1 MKLLR
6 IDSSARRSSVSRQLT
21 AKFVDIWKK
30 ENPDGE
36 IIERDLATTHLPL
49 ITDEWTQAV
58 HTPEANLTPSQ
69 REVLAVSDELIQ
81 EVMEADT
88 IVIGVPMYNFTIPA
102 PLKGWIDQVVRAGKT
117 VAWGANG
124 PQGLLQGKKVVVIT
138 SRGGSFPAG
147 SRSAQYDHQQPYLR
161 HILGFIGLTDV
172 TFIHAENQKPGE
184 LAEPSRNAAIAQIQQ
199 AATLQVYPSLA

>member
-21 AKFVDIWKK
+21 AKFVDSWK
-30 ENPDGE
+30 EGNPNGE
-36 IIERDLATTHLPL
+36 IIERDLATTQLPL
-49 ITDEWTQAV
+49 ITDEWTQAA

-69 REVLAVSDELIQ
+69 KEVLSVSDGLIK
-81 EVMEADT
+81 ETIEADV

-102 PLKGWIDQVVRAGKT
+102 PLKGWIDQVVGVNKT

-138 SRGGSFPAG
+138 SRGSSFLPG
-147 SRSAQYDHQQPYLR
+147 TQSAQYDYQEPYLR
-161 HILGFIGLTDV
+161 HVLGYIGLRDV

-184 LAEPSRNAAIAQIQQ
+184 LAEPSRNAAIAQIKV
-199 AATLQVYPSLA
+199 AAYEAHRNFA

>member
-1 MKLLR
+1 MTLLR

-21 AKFVDIWKK
+21 TNFVDSWK
-30 ENPDGE
+30 EGNPNGE
-36 IIERDLATTHLPL
+36 IIERDLATTQLPL
-49 ITDEWTQAV
+49 ITDEWTQAA

-69 REVLAVSDELIQ
+69 KEVLSVSETLIK
-81 EVMEADT
+81 ETIEADV

-102 PLKGWIDQVVRAGKT
+102 PLKGWIDQVVRVNKT

-138 SRGGSFPAG
+138 SRGSSFLPG
-147 SRSAQYDHQQPYLR
+147 TQSAQYDYQEPYLR
-161 HILGFIGLTDV
+161 HVLGYIGLRDV

-184 LAEPSRNAAIAQIQQ
+184 LAEPSRNAAIAQIKV
-199 AATLQVYPSLA
+199 AAYEAHRNFA

>member
-21 AKFVDIWKK
+21 TKFVDSWK
-30 ENPDGE
+30 EGNPNGQ
-36 IIERDLATTHLPL
+36 IIERDLATTQLPL
-49 ITDEWTQAV
+49 ITDEWTQADY
-58 HTPEANLTPSQ
+58 TPEANLTPSQ
-69 REVLAVSDELIQ
+69 KEVLSVSDTLIK
-81 EVMEADT
+81 ETIEADV

-102 PLKGWIDQVVRAGKT
+102 PLKGWIDQVVRVNKT

-138 SRGGSFPAG
+138 SRGSSFLPG
-147 SRSAQYDHQQPYLR
+147 TRSAQYDYQEPYLR
-161 HILGFIGLTDV
+161 HVLGYIGLRDV

-184 LAEPSRNAAIAQIQQ
+184 LAEPSRNAAIAQIKL
-199 AATLQVYPSLA
+199 AAYEAHRNFA